1 MGVRSFSAKIA
12 SGILQRIAPV
22 REKNRHELAYWRH
35 RHEKEAG
42 TLARGHF
49 EYFYTAF
56 FGLSRTDY
64 AGKRVLD
71 IGCGP
76 RGSLEWISAEAECVG
91 LDPLVDSYR
100 ALGIDRHR
108 MKYVQAGAEKIP
120 FPAGHFDV
128 VASFNNLDHVDDLQQ
143 AITEIKRVTAPGGVF
158 LLITEV
164 EHPPTPTE
172 PHFLPRTIARQF
184 EPEFEVLSEGSCAM
198 THDLGIYDSLRAG
211 RAAGPGDEVAA
222 FALCRR
228 KSGT

>member
-1 MGVRSFSAKIA
+1 MGVRSF
-12 SGILQRIAPV
+12 GGRIATALAERLAP
-22 REKNRHELAYWRH
+22 RRDKNSHELAYWRD
-35 RHEKEAG
+35 RYEKEAG

-56 FGLSRTDY
+56 FGLTRGDY

-76 RGSLEWISAEAECVG
+76 RGSLEWMSAEAECIG

-100 ALGIDRHR
+100 DLGIGRHR
-108 MKYVQAGAEKIP
+108 MKYVHAGAEKMP
-120 FPAGHFDV
+120 FPDGHFDV

-143 AITEIKRVTAPGGVF
+143 AIAEIKRVTAPGGVF

-184 EPEFEVLSEGSCAM
+184 EPEFEVLTEGSCAM
-198 THDLGIYDSLRAG
+198 THARGIYDSLRDA
-211 RAAGPGDEVAA
+211 RPAGPGDEVAA
-222 FALCRR
+222 FARLRR
-228 KSGT
+228 R